1 MSDIEAKEK
10 IAWDWVDEVITLY
23 KNKLINWDVFNE
35 IVHGDDFV
43 KMFGR
48 GKKRVRFAQKFFSV
62 FVVFLERTK
71 NDRTTRFKK

>member
-1 MSDIEAKEK
+1 MSDIEEKEK

-48 GKKRVRFAQKFFSV
+48 G
-62 FVVFLERTK
+62 
-71 NDRTTRFKK
+71 